1 MVNLYQG
8 TNAKKGVLRLN
19 SQIVYIEKPN
29 KVLICV
35 KNQNIWYLSTKG
47 VFDNHVE
54 GFSDG
59 MRNIAVL
66 IAEPADAGID
76 MCLRFWDIRD
86 SLWEVLTTLAESQK
100 LGSYGLQMKA
110 IEGWSTRPICFVL

>member
-1 MVNLYQG
+1 M
-8 TNAKKGVLRLN
+8 N

-86 SLWEVLTTLAESQK
+86 SLWEVLTTLAETQK
-100 LGSYGLQMKA
+100 LGSYGLQMKV
-110 IEGWSTRPICFVL
+110 IEGWSTRPNCFVL